1 LNVEIKEEFDEE
13 DELKLE
19 ALANEFEHEENNET
33 T

>member
-13 DELKLE
+13 DALKLE
-19 ALANEFEHEENNET
+19 ALVNEFEHEENNET